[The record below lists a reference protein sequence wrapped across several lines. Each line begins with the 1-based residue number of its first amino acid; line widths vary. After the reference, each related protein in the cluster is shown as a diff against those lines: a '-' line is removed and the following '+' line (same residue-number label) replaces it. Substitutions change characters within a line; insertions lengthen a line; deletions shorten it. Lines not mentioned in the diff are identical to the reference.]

1 MPRTITNKIIAVPGQ
16 FGSGSVSGSSLPGL
30 PSVSSAAGRRFS
42 TGIPGEEALYQSA
55 SRNVGELLNGTES
68 PDITRNINAA
78 WGAGSG
84 LAPGSEFLRNRAVD
98 LYGQRGEARKAQ
110 GMKDL
115 LAMMGT
121 FSGTVAATPGQILGD
136 EASQR
141 ALGMDQQQLAEQQRQ
156 FDAELAQRQKMQDAQ
171 LALENS
177 RFNLQYDLSKP
188 RRKFGTSGNYD
199 PNSIFFDRI

>member
-1 MPRTITNKIIAVPGQ
+1 MPTRNVIAALPYPG
-16 FGSGSVSGSSLPGL
+16 GKLPSSTGTLPGL
-30 PSVSSAAGRRFS
+30 PPSTAAGRRFS
-42 TGIPGEEALYQSA
+42 TGIPGEEALYQQA
-55 SRNVGELLNGTES
+55 SRNVGDLLSGEES

-98 LYGQRGEARKAQ
+98 LYGQRAEGRKAQ

-121 FSGTVAATPGQILGD
+121 FSGTVSATPGQILGD

-141 ALGMDQQQLAEQQRQ
+141 ALALDRDQMAQQQRQ
-156 FDAELAQRQKMQDAQ
+156 FESELAQRQQMQDAQ
-171 LALENS
+171 LALENR
-177 RFNLQYDLSKP
+177 RFDLQYDLSKP
-188 RRKFGTSGNYD
+188 RRFRPTDSINYN
-199 PNSIFFDRI
+199 PNSIWYDRI

>member
-1 MPRTITNKIIAVPGQ
+1 M
-16 FGSGSVSGSSLPGL
+16 
-30 PSVSSAAGRRFS
+30 SSAAGRRFS
-42 TGIPGEEALYQSA
+42 TGIPGEENLYQKA
-55 SRNVGELLNGTES
+55 SENVGNLLSGTES

-98 LYGQRGEARKAQ
+98 LYGQRSEARKAQ

-121 FSGTVAATPGQILGD
+121 FSGTVTATPGQILGD
-136 EASQR
+136 EAAQR
-141 ALGMDQQQLAEQQRQ
+141 GFSLDQQQLAEQQRQ
-156 FDAELAQRQKMQDAQ
+156 FDAQLAQRQAEEDAR
-171 LALENS
+171 LALENR

-188 RRKFGTSGNYD
+188 RKRRFTGSLSSD
-199 PNSIFFDRI
+199 PNSIWYDRI